1 MRSVHALFTLRYPY
15 IHDGS
20 RSSSDSAPVYIPC
33 QHGVWLE
40 LSDMAALCRTFWRCS
55 SSSVLFRAVSRVKST
70 SEELTGHSDVL
81 QAQQLVRL
89 KKEELREW
97 RQKLAEATESYE
109 QVQGKLKGLYTKK
122 AQVYQDQRRDLA
134 AIQAVNDEEESLL
147 KLEQSHFFELEN
159 CQQKER
165 ECFESLS
172 DAIQA
177 SHEKERARTE
187 QMKYYSRLGSLL
199 GAVFGFLGSNI
210 FLRREIRQYNRS
222 QAKKM
227 ETIETALLQ
236 IQRHETPTNKEQRD
250 GAASTSQD
258 DVNLTIQKFN
268 QALVQAETKVDQLSV
283 AVKRNAA
290 ILEEICAHLRL
301 QEPRATSTS
310 TPSDLKQ
317 PLSIQDSDVVVVAGV
332 VAYSVLLTLLSL
344 FR

>member
-1 MRSVHALFTLRYPY
+1 MKNA
-15 IHDGS
+15 
-20 RSSSDSAPVYIPC
+20 
-33 QHGVWLE
+33 
-40 LSDMAALCRTFWRCS
+40 
-55 SSSVLFRAVSRVKST
+55 

-81 QAQQLVRL
+81 QAQQTVRV

-97 RQKLAEATESYE
+97 REKLAEANESYE
-109 QVQGKLKGLYTKK
+109 HVQGKLKGLYTRK

-147 KLEQSHFFELEN
+147 KLEQSHFFDLEN

-172 DAIQA
+172 DAIQE

-199 GAVFGFLGSNI
+199 GAVFGFLGSNM
-210 FLRREIRQYNRS
+210 FLRREIRRHNKS
-222 QAKKM
+222 QGEKM

-236 IQRHETPTNKEQRD
+236 LQKRETRTIKEQRED
-250 GAASTSQD
+250 AAASSSQG
-258 DVNLTIQKFN
+258 DVEVTIQKL
-268 QALVQAETKVDQLSV
+268 QQSLMQAETKVDQLSA

-290 ILEEICAHLRL
+290 ILGEIYAHLRL
-301 QEPRATSTS
+301 KEFSTS
-310 TPSDLKQ
+310 TQSDLLQ
-317 PLSIQDSDVVVVAGV
+317 PTSIHDSHNSDVVAITGV
-332 VAYSVLLTLLSL
+332 IAYSVLLALFTL

>member
-1 MRSVHALFTLRYPY
+1 
-15 IHDGS
+15 
-20 RSSSDSAPVYIPC
+20 
-33 QHGVWLE
+33 
-40 LSDMAALCRTFWRCS
+40 MAAVCKSFWRCS
-55 SSSVLFRAVSRVKST
+55 SSSALFRAVSRVKST

-81 QAQQLVRL
+81 QAQKMVRV

-109 QVQGKLKGLYTKK
+109 QVQGRLKGLYTRK

-134 AIQAVNDEEESLL
+134 AIQAVNDEEETLL
-147 KLEQSHFFELEN
+147 KLEQSYFFDLDN

-172 DAIQA
+172 DAIQE

-199 GAVFGFLGSNI
+199 GAVFGFLGSNM
-210 FLRREIRQYNRS
+210 FFRREIKRYNKI
-222 QAKKM
+222 QAEKM

-236 IQRHETPTNKEQRD
+236 IQKRETLTIKEQRED
-250 GAASTSQD
+250 AVSSSQD
-258 DVNLTIQKFN
+258 DVKLTIQKLE
-268 QALVQAETKVDQLSV
+268 QSLVQAETKVDQLSV
-283 AVKRNAA
+283 AMKRNAA

-301 QEPRATSTS
+301 KESTATLTS
-310 TPSDLKQ
+310 SPSDLQQ
-317 PLSIQDSDVVVVAGV
+317 PISIHDSHNSDMVAVAGV
-332 VAYSVLLTLLSL
+332 IAYSVLLALFSL